1 MNKVQ
6 DIAVPQWNALSSQ
19 HHLHPHQTH
28 PQHHQQHQLNTRIR
42 GNNNELKPPM
52 PDNFENEDQRRVSK
66 ISTGPMG

>member
-6 DIAVPQWNALSSQ
+6 DIAVPQWNALSSP
-19 HHLHPHQTH
+19 HHLHPQNP
-28 PQHHQQHQLNTRIR
+28 PQHPHQQHQLNTRIR

-52 PDNFENEDQRRVSK
+52 PQHFESEEQRRVSK